1 MNRRIF
7 DNYYIGINKELAEG
21 LGVNEAIVLQQIHA
35 WLVSNEKRGL
45 NYKNGR
51 YWTFNSL
58 KKWHENHFSFWS
70 ESTLKRVFTSLENKG
85 ILIVGNFNRSKLDRT
100 KWYSI
105 NYDRVYEIL
114 DLDDEILDVDNE
126 VLDVNDEV
134 LCVDDE
140 VDDLVCSEEIS
151 DSNCSNSKEEDL
163 KGDDLKTCDDLKISN
178 QKSSDSVCN
187 KANSYNDNKHFVKL
201 NECNCPDRK
210 DELCQLDINNTNK
223 NKNNTSIIRPQQPK
237 QGCVAKKTRE
247 INFKRDV
254 KAMLKKFLESA
265 YTEGYFDKVIYILK
279 DLGKDSA
286 YLHDKI
292 EMAKMKKLNSKCGF
306 LLEALKNDY
315 RDSACMG
322 VSRNKFVDFG
332 MMMHEYSEK
341 ELEEKIRKKQEKW
354 CS

>member
-21 LGVNEAIVLQQIHA
+21 LGVNEAIVLQQIHG

-105 NYDRVYEIL
+105 DYDRVYEIL
-114 DLDDEILDVDNE
+114 GLDDEVLCADDEVLCVDDEVLCVDDEILDVN
-126 VLDVNDEV
+126 
-134 LCVDDE
+134 DE
-140 VDDLVCSEEIS
+140 VDDLVCSEEI
-151 DSNCSNSKEEDL
+151 
-163 KGDDLKTCDDLKISN
+163 
-178 QKSSDSVCN
+178 SDSVCN

-201 NECNCPDRK
+201 NECNCPDRN

-223 NKNNTSIIRPQQPK
+223 NKNNTSIIRQQQPK
-237 QGCVAKKTRE
+237 QDCVAKKTRD

-265 YTEGYFDKVIYILK
+265 YTEGYFDKVIYVLK

-292 EMAKMKKLNSKCGF
+292 EMASMKKLNSKCGF

-315 RDSACMG
+315 RDSVCMG

-332 MMMHEYSEK
+332 MMLHEYSEK

-354 CS
+354 CG

>member
-1 MNRRIF
+1 MNRKVF
-7 DNYYIGINKELAEG
+7 DNYYIGINKELAKG
-21 LGVNEAIVLQQIHA
+21 LGVNETIVLQQIHG

-105 NYDRVYEIL
+105 DYDRVYEIL
-114 DLDDEILDVDNE
+114 GLDDE
-126 VLDVNDEV
+126 VLD
-134 LCVDDE
+134 VDDE
-140 VDDLVCSEEIS
+140 VDDLVCSEEI
-151 DSNCSNSKEEDL
+151 
-163 KGDDLKTCDDLKISN
+163 
-178 QKSSDSVCN
+178 SDSVCN

-201 NECNCPDRK
+201 NECNCPDRN

-223 NKNNTSIIRPQQPK
+223 NKNNTSIIRQQQPK
-237 QGCVAKKTRE
+237 QGCVAKKTSD

-265 YTEGYFDKVIYILK
+265 YTEGYFDKVIYVLK

-292 EMAKMKKLNSKCGF
+292 EMASMKKLNSKCGF

-315 RDSACMG
+315 RDSVCMG
-322 VSRNKFVDFG
+322 VSRNKSVDFG
-332 MMMHEYSEK
+332 MMLHEYSEK

-354 CS
+354 CG

>member
-140 VDDLVCSEEIS
+140 GDDLVCSEEIS
-151 DSNCSNSKEEDL
+151 DS
-163 KGDDLKTCDDLKISN
+163 
-178 QKSSDSVCN
+178 VCN
-187 KANSYNDNKHFVKL
+187 EANSYNDNKHFVKL

-210 DELCQLDINNTNK
+210 EELCQLDINNTNK

-237 QGCVAKKTRE
+237 QGCVAKKTSDIE
-247 INFKRDV
+247 FKRDV
-254 KAMLKKFLESA
+254 KSMLKKFLESA
-265 YTEGYFDKVIYILK
+265 YTEGYFDKVIYVLK

-322 VSRNKFVDFG
+322 ISRNKFVDFG

-354 CS
+354 CG

>member
-1 MNRRIF
+1 MNRKVF

-21 LGVNEAIVLQQIHA
+21 LGVNEAIVLQQIHG

-85 ILIVGNFNRSKLDRT
+85 ILIVGNFNKSKLDRT

-105 NYDRVYEIL
+105 DYDRVYEIL
-114 DLDDEILDVDNE
+114 GLDDE
-126 VLDVNDEV
+126 VLDVNDE
-134 LCVDDE
+134 VDDE

-151 DSNCSNSKEEDL
+151 DSNCSNSKDE
-163 KGDDLKTCDDLKISN
+163 DLKTCDDLKTSN
-178 QKSSDSVCN
+178 PKSSDSVCN

-201 NECNCPDRK
+201 NECNCPDRN
-210 DELCQLDINNTNK
+210 DELCQLDRDNTNK
-223 NKNNTSIIRPQQPK
+223 NKNNTSIIRQQQPK
-237 QGCVAKKTRE
+237 QGCVAKKTND

-265 YTEGYFDKVIYILK
+265 YTEGYFDKVIYALK

-292 EMAKMKKLNSKCGF
+292 EMASMKKLNSKCGF

-315 RDSACMG
+315 RDSVCMG

-332 MMMHEYSEK
+332 MMLHEYSEK

-354 CS
+354 CG

>member
-1 MNRRIF
+1 MNRKVF
-7 DNYYIGINKELAEG
+7 DNYYIGINKELAEE
-21 LGVNEAIVLQQIHA
+21 LGVNEAIVLQQIHG

-105 NYDRVYEIL
+105 DYDRVYEIL
-114 DLDDEILDVDNE
+114 GLDDEILDVDDE

-134 LCVDDE
+134 LCADDE
-140 VDDLVCSEEIS
+140 VDDLVCSEEI
-151 DSNCSNSKEEDL
+151 
-163 KGDDLKTCDDLKISN
+163 
-178 QKSSDSVCN
+178 SDSVCN

-201 NECNCPDRK
+201 NECNCPDRN

-223 NKNNTSIIRPQQPK
+223 NKNNTSIIRQQQPK
-237 QGCVAKKTRE
+237 QGCVAKKTRD

-265 YTEGYFDKVIYILK
+265 YTEGYFDKVIYVLK

-315 RDSACMG
+315 RDSVCMG

-354 CS
+354 CG

>member
-1 MNRRIF
+1 MNRKVF
-7 DNYYIGINKELAEG
+7 DNYYIGINKELAKG
-21 LGVNEAIVLQQIHA
+21 LGVNETIVLQQIHG

-105 NYDRVYEIL
+105 DYDRVYEIL
-114 DLDDEILDVDNE
+114 GL
-126 VLDVNDEV
+126 
-134 LCVDDE
+134 DDE
-140 VDDLVCSEEIS
+140 VDDLVCSEEI
-151 DSNCSNSKEEDL
+151 
-163 KGDDLKTCDDLKISN
+163 
-178 QKSSDSVCN
+178 SDSVCN

-201 NECNCPDRK
+201 NECNCPDRN

-223 NKNNTSIIRPQQPK
+223 NKNNTSIIRQQQPK
-237 QGCVAKKTRE
+237 QGCVAKKTSDIE
-247 INFKRDV
+247 FKRDV

-265 YTEGYFDKVIYILK
+265 YTEGYFDKVIYVLK

-292 EMAKMKKLNSKCGF
+292 EMASMKKLNSKCGF

-315 RDSACMG
+315 RDSVCMG

-332 MMMHEYSEK
+332 MMLHEYSEK

-354 CS
+354 CG